1 MERKYLAM
9 IVASLTSAMLAGCGD
24 TQSPASTGSVSS
36 LSDLSLAASSDLTPP
51 SAPSN
56 LAWTNDG
63 MTVTLTWGAS
73 TDDVG
78 VVGYD
83 LWFGNFFLGTFSDT
97 TLSLIG
103 FKSGTQYTFTV
114 KARDAAGN
122 TSVASNQTTVILG
135 QQVDSTPPTTP
146 TNLRSTNVTSSS
158 VSLAWNASSDE
169 NGVVVYH
176 VYSNGQIVANPT
188 STSATVAGLSSS
200 TSYAFTV
207 TAQDAT
213 GNVSNASSPLAV
225 TTLQGADTT
234 PPSAPSNL
242 VASNV
247 TDSSVTL
254 TWSASTDNFGVAS
267 YTVLNGSAV
276 AASNLTGLSASI
288 TGLSSGVTYT
298 FSVVAKDAA
307 GNTSSSSNS
316 VQVTPQVSSY
326 TLTIVAGTGGT
337 TSPAAGTYS
346 YATGTTV
353 SVTANPSSGYT
364 FSGWSGAAS
373 GTSNPVSIVMTGNKT
388 LTAGFT
394 AAPQSISINVGGATS
409 GSFVADEYF
418 TGGTTYSNTNT
429 IDTSLLSGSSAPA
442 AAVFQSERYGEFTYS
457 VPSLNAGSPYIVTLY
472 FAETYLSAAGAR
484 LFDVTI
490 NGTTALSKFDIYAAA
505 GGQNKAV
512 AQSFN
517 STANTSGQVV
527 IALAKGSAGVEN
539 PKLCGLTVAPGSLP
553 TYSLSVSKSGAGTGT
568 VTGGGINCGSGSACT
583 ASVVSGSTVTLT
595 ATPDSN
601 SSFGSWSG
609 ACSGTSTTCTVTVD
623 AAKSV
628 TATFTAGGG
637 FSPCPTSGD
646 CKILPLGDSITDGYT
661 VLGGYRI
668 PLFSTTHAANQH
680 ITYVGSQ
687 QNGPT
692 TVDGVTFPRNNEGHD
707 GWTIS
712 QIAGLVPSPAL
723 SSSPNIILLHI
734 GTNNMY
740 NGVSVAP
747 GAAQQLDSLVGSLVS
762 NAPNALIVVAKII
775 PLADSGREQIVQ
787 AYNSDLAPYITARIS
802 KGQHVLLVD
811 MHTNFPTSEL
821 QDGTHPNSTGYAR
834 MAAVW
839 YAAIKQYLH

>member
-24 TQSPASTGSVSS
+24 TQSPASAGSVSS
-36 LSDLSLAASSDLTPP
+36 LSDLSLAASSDVSPP

-56 LAWTNDG
+56 LIWTNDG

-78 VVGYD
+78 VVSYD
-83 LWFGNFFLGTFSDT
+83 LMFGNFFLGTFSDT
-97 TLSLIG
+97 SLSLIG
-103 FKSGTQYTFTV
+103 FKAGTQYTFTV

-122 TSVASNQTTVILG
+122 TSVASNQTTVILAAPT
-135 QQVDSTPPTTP
+135 DTTPPTAP
-146 TNLRSTNVTSSS
+146 TGLRTVS
-158 VSLAWNASSDE
+158 VSDLNVRLSWNASSDDV
-169 NGVVVYH
+169 GVVIYQI
-176 VYSNGQIVANPT
+176 YSSGTLVGTAAG
-188 STSATVAGLSSS
+188 STSATITGL
-200 TSYAFTV
+200 TPATTYAFTV
-207 TAQDAT
+207 TARDAA
-213 GNVSNASSPLAV
+213 GNVSSPSAALSV
-225 TTLQGADTT
+225 TTTTYVDTF
-234 PPSAPSNL
+234 PPSAPTGL
-242 VASNV
+242 TASNV
-247 TDSSVTL
+247 TATSVVL
-254 TWSASTDNFGVAS
+254 SWNASTDDVGVAS
-267 YTVLNGSAV
+267 YTVYNGSV
-276 AASNLTGLSASI
+276 AAATTSGLSASI
-288 TGLSSGVTYT
+288 TGLSPGSTNT
-298 FSVVAKDAA
+298 FTVVAKDNS
-307 GNTSSSSNS
+307 GNVSTASNA
-316 VQVTPQVSSY
+316 VVVNTTASY
-326 TLTIVAGTGGT
+326 TLTIAAGTGGT
-337 TSPAAGTYS
+337 TSPAAGTYTYTS
-346 YATGTTV
+346 GTTV

-364 FSGWSGAAS
+364 FSSWSGAAS
-373 GTSNPVSIVMTGNKT
+373 GTSNPVSVVMTGNKT

-394 AAPQSISINVGGATS
+394 AASQSISINVGGATS
-409 GSFVADEYF
+409 GSFVADQYF

-442 AAVFQSERYGEFTYS
+442 AAVFQSERYGEFSYS
-457 VPSLNAGSPYIVTLY
+457 IPALPAGAPYIVTLY

-505 GGQNKAV
+505 GAQNKAV

-527 IALAKGSAGVEN
+527 IQLAKGSAGVEN
-539 PKLCGLTVAPGSLP
+539 PKLCGITVAPGSLP

-628 TATFTAGGG
+628 TATFTVGGG

-646 CKILPLGDSITDGYT
+646 CKILPLGDSITDGFN
-661 VLGGYRI
+661 VAGGYRI
-668 PLFSTTHAANQH
+668 NLFSTAHAANQH
-680 ITYVGSQ
+680 ITYVGSL

-692 TVDGVTFPRNNEGHD
+692 TVDGVSFPRNNEGHS

-712 QIAGLVPSPAL
+712 QVSALVPSPAL
-723 SSSPNIILLHI
+723 NTMPNIVLVHI
-734 GTNNMY
+734 GTNDMY

-747 GAAQQLDSLVGSLVS
+747 GAAQRLDSLVGSLVT
-762 NAPNALIVVAKII
+762 NAPNALIVVAKIT
-775 PLADSGREQIVQ
+775 PLSDSGREQIVQ
-787 AYNSDLAPYITARIS
+787 AYNSDIPAYINARIA
-802 KGQHVLLVD
+802 KGQHVVLVD
-811 MHTNFPTSEL
+811 MSANFPTSDL
-821 QDGTHPNSTGYAR
+821 ADGTHPTANGYAR

>member
-24 TQSPASTGSVSS
+24 TQSTASAGSVSS
-36 LSDLSLAASSDLTPP
+36 LSDLSLAASADVTPP

-56 LAWTNDG
+56 LMWTNDG

-83 LWFGNFFLGTFSDT
+83 LWFGNFFLGSFSDT
-97 TLSLIG
+97 SLSLIG

-135 QQVDSTPPTTP
+135 QQIDSTPPTAP
-146 TNLRSTNVTSSS
+146 SNLRSTNATSAS
-158 VSLAWNASSDE
+158 VSLAWNASSDDT
-169 NGVVVYH
+169 GVVIYH
-176 VYSNGQIVANPT
+176 VYSNGLVVTNPT
-188 STSATVAGLSSS
+188 STSATVTGLSPS
-200 TSYAFTV
+200 TSYTFTV

-213 GNVSNASSPLAV
+213 GNVSNASSPLSV

-234 PPSAPSNL
+234 PPSVPTNL

-247 TDSSVTL
+247 TDTSVML
-254 TWSASTDNFGVAS
+254 SWSASTDNVGVSS
-267 YTVLNGSAV
+267 YLVYTGSTLVGSSSALSLSV
-276 AASNLTGLSASI
+276 GGLSPGTSYCFRV
-288 TGLSSGVTYT
+288 L
-298 FSVVAKDAA
+298 AKDFA
-307 GNTSSSSNS
+307 GISSSLSDS
-316 VQVTPQVSSY
+316 VCVTTTGSY
-326 TLTIVAGTGGT
+326 TLTIAAGTGGS

-346 YATGTTV
+346 YTSGTTV
-353 SVTANPSSGYT
+353 SVTANPSSGYG

-388 LTAGFT
+388 LTAAF
-394 AAPQSISINVGGATS
+394 AAVTPQSVSINVGGAAT

-418 TGGTTYSNTNT
+418 SGGTTYSNTNT
-429 IDTSLLSGSSAPA
+429 IDTSAVGSVPV
-442 AAVFQSERYGEFTYS
+442 AVFQSERYGEFTYT
-457 VPSLNAGSPYIVTLY
+457 VPNLSAGSPYIVTLY

-484 LFDVTI
+484 LFDVLL
-490 NGTTALSKFDIYAAA
+490 NGTTVAGGFDIYAAA
-505 GGQNKAV
+505 GAQNKGV

-517 STANTSGQVV
+517 ATATSSGQ
-527 IALAKGSAGVEN
+527 LAIQFTKGTSGVEN
-539 PKLCGLTVAPGSLP
+539 PKVCGIDVTAGSLA
-553 TYSLSVSKSGAGTGT
+553 TYSLSVTKS
-568 VTGGGINCGSGSACT
+568 GSGSGTISGGGLSCGSTCT

-595 ATPDSN
+595 ATPDSG
-601 SSFGSWSG
+601 SSFGSWGG
-609 ACSGTSTTCTVTVD
+609 ACSGTSTTCTVTVN
-623 AAKSV
+623 AAKTV
-628 TATFTAGGG
+628 TATFTPGST

-668 PLFSTTHAANQH
+668 PLFSTAHAANQH
-680 ITYVGSQ
+680 ITYVGSL

-707 GWTIS
+707 GWTIT

-734 GTNNMY
+734 GTNDMY
-740 NGVSVAP
+740 NGTSVAP
-747 GAAQQLDSLVGSLVS
+747 GAAQRLDSLVGSLVS

-775 PLADSGREQIVQ
+775 PNSDSSREPIVQ

-802 KGQHVLLVD
+802 KGQHVVLVD
-811 MHTNFPTSEL
+811 QHANFPTSEL
-821 QDGTHPNSTGYAR
+821 QDGTHPNTAGYAQ
-834 MAAVW
+834 MASVW